1 MISLLRSTRSSGSLE
16 TTVDKKKAISE
27 LEKAQAELREMRREL
42 KELIA
47 RVQAK
52 TTR

>member
-1 MISLLRSTRSSGSLE
+1 MISLLRWTRSSSFSE
-16 TTVDKKKAISE
+16 TTMDKKKAISE
-27 LEKAQAELREMRREL
+27 LEKAQAELRDVRREL
-42 KELIA
+42 DALIA

>member
-1 MISLLRSTRSSGSLE
+1 M
-16 TTVDKKKAISE
+16 DKNKAISE
-27 LEKAQAELREMRREL
+27 LEKAQAGLLEIRREL
-42 KELIA
+42 QELIA